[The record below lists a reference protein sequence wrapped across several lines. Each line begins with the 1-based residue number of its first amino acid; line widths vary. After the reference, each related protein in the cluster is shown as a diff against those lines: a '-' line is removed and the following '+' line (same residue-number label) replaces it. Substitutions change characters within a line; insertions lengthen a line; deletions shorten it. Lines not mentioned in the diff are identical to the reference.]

1 MNYFLSMK
9 INDRNNEIPLM
20 SEHNEDMARL
30 VEQAETMF
38 ELLTREKS
46 WDRWVVAD
54 DFNSYKMS
62 DAAMDVI
69 ENKIIE
75 FEWSYSDKYDRKIKC
90 YITSNV

>member
-9 INDRNNEIPLM
+9 IHDNNNEIPLM
-20 SEHNEDMARL
+20 TEHNEDMARL